1 MGELVIQM
9 TDAQKN
15 RLLDFKARQESGE
28 HLPCPRCGCDSM
40 KPALYTNALSR
51 AFDIMIC
58 DECGTD
64 EAVRA
69 FAGEPVPI
77 EEWACMKEE

>member
-1 MGELVIQM
+1 MILM
-9 TDAQKN
+9 TEALKK
-15 RLLDFKARQESGE
+15 RLLDFKARQEAGE

-40 KPALYTNALSR
+40 KPNLYTNALSR
-51 AFDIMIC
+51 AADIMIC
-58 DECGTD
+58 DACGTD

-69 FAGEPVPI
+69 FTSNPMSM

>member
-1 MGELVIQM
+1 M
-9 TDAQKN
+9 TDVQRN
-15 RLLDFKARQESGE
+15 RLLDFKARQEVGE

-51 AFDIMIC
+51 VFDIMIC
-58 DECGTD
+58 DACGTN
-64 EAVRA
+64 EAVKA

-77 EEWACMKEE
+77 EDWACMKDK